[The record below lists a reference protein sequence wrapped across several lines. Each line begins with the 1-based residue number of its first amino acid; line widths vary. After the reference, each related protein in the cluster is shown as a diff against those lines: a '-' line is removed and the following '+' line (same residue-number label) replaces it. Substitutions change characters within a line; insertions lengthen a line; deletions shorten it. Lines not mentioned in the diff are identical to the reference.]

1 MDIRQY
7 EIEIKRH
14 AFIRALQRG
23 VSPDMIE
30 ATLKGGKIV
39 RFGKNNLK
47 FYKKYRR
54 FIVICVDQII
64 GTKIKIATIETK
76 RY

>member
-14 AFIRALQRG
+14 AFVRALQRG

-30 ATLKGGKIV
+30 ATLKGGNIV

-47 FYKKYRR
+47 FFKKYRR
-54 FIVICVDQII
+54 FIVICVDHII
-64 GTKIKIATIETK
+64 GTKIKIVTIETK